1 MPMPMP
7 KANAKE
13 RKRSRGRFPDSKKEG
28 DSRIGREEVKHLAWL
43 ARIKLSN
50 KEIDA
55 FAEQLSQILEYF
67 RKIDE
72 VDTEGVEPTYHVLDL
87 TNVFRKD
94 EPRTFPAEEVLRNVP
109 EKRGGYVK
117 APRMG

>member
-1 MPMPMP
+1 MP
-7 KANAKE
+7 KE
-13 RKRSRGRFPDSKKEG
+13 RKLSRREFPDSKKEG
-28 DSRIGREEVKHLAWL
+28 DSRIGKEEVKHLAWL
-43 ARIKLSN
+43 ARMKLSN

-55 FAEQLSQILEYF
+55 FSQQLSQILQYF

-72 VDTEGVEPTYHVLDL
+72 VDTEGIEPTYHVLDL

-109 EKRGGYVK
+109 EKKGRYVK